1 MSGSAFL
8 TPRQPSRCVAARLRG
23 IVSLATHVAAVLAG
37 AWYSF
42 DFGAQ
47 IGGPGIGA
55 LAGLNG
61 AVICALMAGAALDR
75 LWPAG

>member
-1 MSGSAFL
+1 MRGLVS
-8 TPRQPSRCVAARLRG
+8 VAVHA
-23 IVSLATHVAAVLAG
+23 VAVVAG

-75 LWPAG
+75 LWPAH